1 MSVDSTPTNE
11 RLDEPLKIAGA
22 GVVLENRWKLVRNL
36 ASGGYGDVW
45 YANEVEDKKP
55 VAVKILRHDAG
66 NNDPGALAR
75 LRFEAEILERINH
88 PNIVQVFGFF
98 ESPYGYF
105 VAMEY
110 LDGKAIDQFLQSH
123 GPIDPIRAIPLIEQV
138 LDALQAAHDQGV
150 LHRDIKPENIMV
162 MPGPP
167 EVAKLLDFG
176 IAKGQESFKQDD
188 SGVTMVQT
196 RAGGFMGTPKYAA
209 PEQAVGDPMGPSSD
223 LFALGLVTAEWL
235 TGVGRLGGTHSEVM
249 QHLLDGSQIRV
260 SDCPVQWQL
269 WLQKVLDKNPQNRFQ
284 SAKEAKEGLRLVREF
299 ETLALDLPPRQIRKT
314 TPPAFGS
321 PQSAPSNQL
330 PLPNMVTKTAP
341 PNTRAPEIK
350 ESSWAPTPIDIAIGI
365 LLFFL
370 GMTLTTAI
378 LLLIA

>member
-1 MSVDSTPTNE
+1 MSVDATPTNE

-45 YANEVEDKKP
+45 YANEVEDEKP
-55 VAVKILRHDAG
+55 VAIKILRHDAG

-110 LDGKAIDQFLQSH
+110 LDGKAIDQILQSH

-196 RAGGFMGTPKYAA
+196 RAGGFMGTPRYAA

-223 LFALGLVTAEWL
+223 LFALGLVTSEWL
-235 TGVGRLGGTHSEVM
+235 TGVGRLGGNHSEVM
-249 QHLLDGSQIRV
+249 QHLLDGSPIRV

-284 SAKEAKEGLRLVREF
+284 SAREAKEGLRLVREF

-321 PQSAPSNQL
+321 PQSSPSNQL
-330 PLPNMVTKTAP
+330 PPPNMVTKTAP